1 MLRPYFNAATPAGGA
16 MLTELRVRDL
26 AVIADV
32 TLPFQPGLNVLTG
45 ETGAGKSMVVDA
57 LALLLGERASADV
70 VRPGAEKT
78 VVEGAFEFTSA
89 IHRHLL
95 PPFAALGIE
104 LEDGRLI
111 LKREVHREGKSRAWV
126 NGSPTTVG
134 VLAQVGAL
142 LVDLH
147 GQHETQSLLRPDAQR
162 DMLDAYADAA
172 VERVAVRDAYAR
184 LKELEQREADLTSKQ
199 DEVRRK
205 ADYLRHVLQEIERA
219 KPKVGEDEALDVE
232 AKRLAHAEELG
243 RLARELE
250 EAVDASGLSK
260 AHRILGSLLR
270 VDPSLAK
277 WQELLDAAVASATE
291 LAEAARS
298 YASEIEADPERLT
311 AVEQRRDLLFRLQ
324 PKNSPTIPDV
334 LAARARRAPERFP
347 AGEPRRDLLFR
358 LQQKHGPTIP
368 DVLAARDSA
377 ARELELLD
385 TADLDLPNIA
395 AEREAAAGEFLR
407 ATEALTG
414 KRVTGAKKLAR
425 AINKVLPALGMEGGR
440 FEASLVRRMPH
451 AAHGAEDVAFLV
463 KLNEGMESRPLARVA
478 SGGELSRLMLALK
491 VVLASHAVVP
501 TLVFDEV
508 DQGIGGEVGGR
519 VGEALMAVSREGR
532 QALVITHLPQ
542 IAVYADQQLLVR
554 KAKKSGIATSDVE
567 VVAGESRIKEIARM
581 LGDADMATARR
592 HATGLLRTASA
603 LPPSPAE
610 APTPPAPARPKRG
623 GFAGRTTSLRR
634 RPRRGSSPPRAAA
647 AALR

>member
-1 MLRPYFNAATPAGGA
+1 

-78 VVEGAFEFTSA
+78 IVEGAFEFVSA
-89 IHRHLL
+89 VHRHLL

-104 LEDGRLI
+104 LEEGRLV
-111 LKREVHREGKSRAWV
+111 LKREVLREGKSRAWV
-126 NGSPTTVG
+126 NGSPTTIG
-134 VLAQVGAL
+134 VLAEIGGL

-162 DMLDAYADAA
+162 DMLDAYGDAD
-172 VERVAVRDAYAR
+172 VERVAVRDAHAR
-184 LKELEQREADLTSKQ
+184 LKELETRETELTTRQ
-199 DEVRRK
+199 EDVRRK

-219 KPKVGEDEALDVE
+219 KPKLGEDEALDVE

-250 EAVDASGLSK
+250 ETVEAAGLTK
-260 AHRILGSLLR
+260 AQRILANLRR
-270 VDPSLAK
+270 VDPSLGK
-277 WQELLDAAVASATE
+277 WQELLDAAFASAAE
-291 LAEAARS
+291 LAQAARG
-298 YASEIEADPERLT
+298 YASDIEADPERLS
-311 AVEQRRDLLFRLQ
+311 AVEQ
-324 PKNSPTIPDV
+324 
-334 LAARARRAPERFP
+334 
-347 AGEPRRDLLFR
+347 RRDLLFR

-368 DVLAARDSA
+368 DVLAARDTA

-385 TADLDLPNIA
+385 TADLDLRNMATDRTNA
-395 AEREAAAGEFLR
+395 AEEFAR
-407 ATEALTG
+407 ACEALTA
-414 KRVTGAKKLAR
+414 KRTTGAKKLAR
-425 AINKVLPALGMEGGR
+425 AVNKLLPALGMPGGR
-440 FEASLVRRMPH
+440 FGANLSPLPSPTRS
-451 AAHGAEDVAFLV
+451 GAETVTFEV
-463 KLNEGMESRPLARVA
+463 ELNPGLGSRPLARVA

-491 VVLASHAVVP
+491 VVLAEHDAVP

-519 VGEALMAVSREGR
+519 VGEALTAVSQGGR

-542 IAVYADQQLLVR
+542 IAVFADQHLRV
-554 KAKKSGIATSDVE
+554 AKGKTGGLATSDVE
-567 VVAGESRIKEIARM
+567 VVEGEWRIKEIARM

-592 HATGLLRTASA
+592 HAVELLKTAGEKSA
-603 LPPSPAE
+603 SQFGT
-610 APTPPAPARPKRG
+610 PTPPA
-623 GFAGRTTSLRR
+623 
-634 RPRRGSSPPRAAA
+634 RAHPT
-647 AALR
+647 R